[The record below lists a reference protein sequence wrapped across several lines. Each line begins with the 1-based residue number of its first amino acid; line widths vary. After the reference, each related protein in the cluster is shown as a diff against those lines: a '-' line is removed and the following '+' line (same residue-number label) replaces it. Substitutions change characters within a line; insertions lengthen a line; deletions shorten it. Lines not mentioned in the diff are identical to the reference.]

1 MKGRTHGRMTK
12 LLAFNLIFL
21 LSATTIAYAA
31 DNGTCSDSNLDTDV
45 LILGG
50 GIAGLAAARRLH
62 NRDITDFLIIEAQS
76 QLGGRVRTVELRPGS
91 GIPINSGANWFH
103 GYDPDQPNM
112 HPLAQIVNTPSCG
125 GIDGVITTFNGLSVR
140 SSQGMVI
147 TNSPSLRYSDYEA
160 AAADMENIAEMR
172 QNSGLPDISVREAL
186 SQSGW
191 VVRNAEDEW
200 VDWLEYD
207 YCFAVPPDGS
217 SLFNTVSQPNFN
229 VFGDA
234 ERAGDFLI
242 TDSEGYAKVVRCLSD
257 EFLADNDP
265 RVHLNTRV
273 TRIEWSDN
281 CVCATVNVSGS
292 SIRTFC
298 GRYAIVTFSI
308 GVLQQLQAA
317 GLEFDPPLPS
327 EKVNA
332 INSFRMA
339 HYLNIVVEFNT
350 RFWEQGVFY
359 IGYVNETD
367 GRYFPI
373 VQELTHIQG
382 ATVVY
387 MTVTDILADR
397 IVRQTEEQNRQEII
411 AVFNNAYGLS
421 LQPSDIR
428 TLFLPD
434 WDINP
439 LFFGSYSNIPVGVTS
454 VTFATLRAPLGGRLF
469 LSGEATSERYSSS
482 VHGGYFSGIDTAN
495 DVLTQ
500 IQGNG
505 VPARAVSWF
514 LLMTTAVVIW
524 ALLF

>member
-1 MKGRTHGRMTK
+1 MAK
-12 LLAFNLIFL
+12 LLTFGQFIL
-21 LSATTIAYAA
+21 LLLAPAIVYAA
-31 DNGTCSDSNLDTDV
+31 DNQTCFGSNLDADV

-50 GIAGLAAARRLH
+50 GIAGVAAARTLH
-62 NRDITDFLIIEAQS
+62 NRDVTDFLIIKAQS

-103 GYDPDQPNM
+103 GYDPDQPDL
-112 HPLAQIVNTPSCG
+112 HPLVQIINTPGCG
-125 GIDGVITTFNGLSVR
+125 GIEGVITTFTGVGVR
-140 SSQGMVI
+140 TSQGVDI
-147 TNSPSLRYSDYEA
+147 TNSPRLRYSDYEA
-160 AAADMENIAEMR
+160 AATGIENLGRER
-172 QNSGLPDISVREAL
+172 QNAGMADISVREAL

-191 VVRNAEDEW
+191 VVRTAEDEW
-200 VDWLEYD
+200 VDWLEFT
-207 YCFAVPPDGS
+207 YCYAEPPDNS
-217 SLFNTVSQPNFN
+217 SLFNTVTQGDFSA
-229 VFGDA
+229 FGDP

-242 TDSEGYAKVVRCLSD
+242 TDSEGYAKVVRCLAD
-257 EFLADNDP
+257 EYLMENDP

-273 TRIEWSDN
+273 TRIEWSND
-281 CVCATVNVSGS
+281 CVCATATVTGS
-292 SIRTFC
+292 NSTRTFC

-317 GLEFDPPLPS
+317 GLEFDPPLPA

-332 INSFRMA
+332 INSMHMA

-350 RFWEQGVFY
+350 RFWEQDIVY
-359 IGYVNETD
+359 IGYVNESD

-387 MTVTDILADR
+387 MTVTDRLADR
-397 IVRQTEEQNRQEII
+397 IIRQTEEQNRQEII
-411 AVFNNAYGLS
+411 AVFNNAYNMA

-439 LFFGSYSNIPVGVTS
+439 LFFGSYSNTPVGVTS
-454 VTFATLRAPLGGRLF
+454 ETFATLRSPLGGRLF
-469 LSGEATSERYSSS
+469 FSGEATSERYSST

-495 DVLTQ
+495 DVLTE
-500 IQGNG
+500 IQGSG
-505 VPARAVSWF
+505 VIVAVNWC
-514 LLMTTAVVIW
+514 LLIATVVVTW
-524 ALLF
+524 TLVV